1 MARIILG
8 CLSCNNRISVYF
20 NVNFVQKV
28 FCVMRYIR
36 SLNYVLPFCF
46 LQGSYTNLF
55 IRGRNSFPSP
65 RNVHFSLCACI
76 SPSRLKNPTILCY
89 SFEPW
94 LHLLAR
100 QHFCMD
106 LRKLV
111 NKPVISSSLT
121 QLLGRFFS
129 LKHMGTL
136 RDHAIQIKAP
146 CGVSHSSFGI
156 SF

>member
-1 MARIILG
+1 MWILYKKCFVCWG
-8 CLSCNNRISVYF
+8 AQDPWIMFFLFAFYKEVTWIS
-20 NVNFVQKV
+20 
-28 FCVMRYIR
+28 
-36 SLNYVLPFCF
+36 L
-46 LQGSYTNLF
+46 
-55 IRGRNSFPSP
+55 IRGRNSFPFP
-65 RNVHFSLCACI
+65 RKVCFFLWACI
-76 SPSRLKNPTILCY
+76 SSSRLKNSTILCY

-106 LRKLV
+106 LWNLV

-121 QLLGRFFS
+121 QLLGRFF
-129 LKHMGTL
+129 LKRMGTL